1 MRSRL
6 LRLAARPAVSLV
18 LALVVLA
25 PLAGSAGELPDAA
38 EIRAYVVAVTE
49 LAGEIADPPGADQSI
64 KAYLDGCAARAADL
78 LALATT
84 TPPDPTA
91 LLAGLRR
98 VVDQRNR
105 AKDALVDLTDLGRHL
120 LREENRQQW
129 PALGAY
135 LRGDY
140 LEYLVVKREL
150 LERKYFEEDDPAEA
164 NLLEGWINGRVGFLQ
179 YRERSE
185 AWYRAHGVSAWE
197 VTVRTEPV
205 VLLAGSNDAGVLFA
219 GGLLYNFFPE
229 VAQRP
234 DDPYTADVT
243 DGFLSKQVKRVGLRA
258 GAGAV
263 FDGEGPD
270 LLLGL
275 GLQVRA
281 ISLWATYQPEDTQW
295 SLAFGISEWDWVKK
309 LRPFLPYFGR

>member
-6 LRLAARPAVSLV
+6 AWLAVRPALSLA

-25 PLAGSAGELPDAA
+25 PLAGGAGELPDAT
-38 EIRAYVVAVTE
+38 EIRAYVVGVTE
-49 LAGEIADPPGADQSI
+49 LSGEIADPPGEDQSI
-64 KAYLDGCAARAADL
+64 KAYLDGCVARAAEL
-78 LALATT
+78 LALATA
-84 TPPDPTA
+84 TPPDQA
-91 LLAGLRR
+91 AILIELRR
-98 VVDQRNR
+98 VMDERNR
-105 AKDALVDLTDLGRHL
+105 AKNALGELTELGRHL

-129 PALGAY
+129 PALGTY
-135 LRGDY
+135 LKGDY
-140 LEYLVVKREL
+140 LQYLVVKREL

-179 YRERSE
+179 YRERSQ

-234 DDPYTADVT
+234 DDPFTADVT
-243 DGFLSKQVKRVGLRA
+243 DGFLAKQVKRIGLRA

>member
-1 MRSRL
+1 MSGRVR
-6 LRLAARPAVSLV
+6 RWAARPALALA

-25 PLAGSAGELPDAA
+25 PLAGGAGELPDAA
-38 EIRAYVVAVTE
+38 KIQAYVVGVKE
-49 LAGEIADPPGADQSI
+49 LAGEIGDPPGPDQSI
-64 KAYLDGCAARAADL
+64 KAYLDGCVARAADL
-78 LALATT
+78 VVLATA
-84 TPPDPTA
+84 TPPDRAA
-91 LLAGLRR
+91 LLAELRR
-98 VVDQRNR
+98 IMDERNR
-105 AKDALVDLTDLGRHL
+105 AKDALGELTVLGRHL
-120 LREENRQQW
+120 LREENHEQW

-135 LRGDY
+135 LKGDY

-179 YRERSE
+179 YRERSQ
-185 AWYRAHGVSAWE
+185 AWYRSHGVSAWE

-219 GGLLYNFFPE
+219 GGLLYNFFPT
-229 VAQRP
+229 VTQRP
-234 DDPYTADVT
+234 DDPFTADVS

-281 ISLWATYQPEDTQW
+281 ISVWGTYQPEDTEW
-295 SLAFGISEWDWVKK
+295 SVAFGISDWDWVKK

>member
-1 MRSRL
+1 MRKRL
-6 LRLAARPAVSLV
+6 PWPGARPALSLV

-25 PLAGSAGELPDAA
+25 PVTGGAGELPDAA
-38 EIRAYVVAVTE
+38 EIRTYIVGVTE

-64 KAYLDGCAARAADL
+64 KVYLDGCVARAADL
-78 LALATT
+78 LALATAS
-84 TPPDPTA
+84 PPDPPA
-91 LLAGLRR
+91 LLAELRR

-105 AKDALVDLTDLGRHL
+105 AKNGLGDLTELGRHL

-129 PALGAY
+129 PSLGAY
-135 LRGDY
+135 LMGDY

-164 NLLEGWINGRVGFLQ
+164 NLLEGWVNGRVGFLQ
-179 YRERSE
+179 YRERSQ
-185 AWYRAHGVSAWE
+185 AWYRSHGVSAWE

-205 VLLAGSNDAGVLFA
+205 VVLAGSNDVGVLFA

-229 VAQRP
+229 VTQRP
-234 DDPYTADVT
+234 DDPFTADVA

-275 GLQVRA
+275 GVQVRA
-281 ISLWATYQPEDTQW
+281 ISLWGTYQPEDTEW
-295 SLAFGISEWDWVKK
+295 SIAFGISEWDWVKK